1 MKHLIISVL
10 FTVLF
15 AHVANA
21 QITMGSL
28 SLPSAS
34 AENAVVID
42 DVQFVAQYEM
52 SFIQDTLNAE
62 NVSEETMMLK
72 MGKKTSMFYSYTHF
86 VADSLLR
93 VQMRNSEGRVM
104 QRREP
109 GSKSGGQITYKIF
122 KNYPDGKVTTLERIG
137 LSRFLCEE
145 ENERPQ
151 WQLLPDTATILS
163 YLCRKATCNFK
174 GREYAAWYAPEIPR
188 SEGPWK
194 LHGLPGLILKAED
207 SRGHYAFECTGLF
220 NGQPDEKIEFGADN
234 YEPVSRRTLNRT
246 YERYV
251 ADPVGFITSSSPNVR
266 IIIKSEDG
274 QDAKN
279 PKNIPYNP
287 IELAE

>member
-1 MKHLIISVL
+1 MKHLIISVFFGTML
-10 FTVLF
+10 CAT
-15 AHVANA
+15 VANA
-21 QITMGSL
+21 QITITSE
-28 SLPSAS
+28 PSS
-34 AENAVVID
+34 VTPID
-42 DVQFVAQYEM
+42 DVQFIAQYEM
-52 SFIQDTLNAE
+52 SFIQDTLNTE
-62 NVSEETMMLK
+62 NVLEETMMLK
-72 MGKKTSMFYSYTHF
+72 VGKKTSMFYSYTRF
-86 VADSLLR
+86 VTDSLMLAE
-93 VQMRNSEGRVM
+93 MRNNEGRFL
-104 QRREP
+104 QRRQF
-109 GSKSGGQITYKIF
+109 GSNNNHGHINYKIF
-122 KNYPDGKVTTLERIG
+122 KNHPDTKVTTLEHIG
-137 LSRFLCEE
+137 SSRFVCEE
-145 ENERPQ
+145 ENERPE
-151 WQLLPDTATILS
+151 WQLLPDTATILT

-174 GREYAAWYAPEIPR
+174 GREYTVWYAPEIPR